1 MLLIPW
7 QGQTKLKGMGGA
19 FFFLFLVTNLCFAET
34 TVTNSNRE
42 GPPQASQQPFKYIA
56 INKKVSL
63 DSYEG
68 KIDGYQL
75 QCEQGPDGKIGFC
88 GGKCAPDV
96 GDNVGANVSHECAV
110 FIDRYM
116 PECIEAIDCKD
127 SVAFC
132 GTGGHAKRKTRGS
145 DRPSRHSTGDAL
157 DLYGIRCGD
166 QNKNQIDLDFN
177 QSAHSN
183 PVTRK
188 RYNAFVECWRSKVEE
203 VRSEVRRQLQEVN
216 LGGGAISCEGSE
228 EPSNKQH
235 NDHIHLS
242 CPALRENVVTI

>member
-1 MLLIPW
+1 M
-7 QGQTKLKGMGGA
+7 
-19 FFFLFLVTNLCFAET
+19 FFFLFLVINLCFGET
-34 TVTNSNRE
+34 TVTDPGPVGVLPSGDETTTNSNRGGSTPE
-42 GPPQASQQPFKYIA
+42 YQQPFKYIA
-56 INKKVSL
+56 VNKNISL

-75 QCEQGPDGKIGFC
+75 ECEQGPDGKIGFC
-88 GGKCAPDV
+88 GGKCSADV

-132 GTGGHAKRKTRGS
+132 GTGGHAKRRVRGG
-145 DRPSRHSTGDAL
+145 RGPSRHSTGDAL

-166 QNKNQIDLDFN
+166 QNRNKIDLDFN

-183 PVTRK
+183 PVTGK

-203 VRSEVRRQLQEVN
+203 VREALRQLEVAN
-216 LGGGAISCEGSE
+216 PGGGAISCEGSQ

-242 CPALRENVVTI
+242 CPAVRKNVVNI